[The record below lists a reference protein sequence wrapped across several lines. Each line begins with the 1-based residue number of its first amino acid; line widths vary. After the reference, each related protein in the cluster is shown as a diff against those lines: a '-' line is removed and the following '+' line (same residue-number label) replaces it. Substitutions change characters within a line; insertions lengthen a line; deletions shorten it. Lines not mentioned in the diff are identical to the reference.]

1 METTATREARM
12 DANAAEYAD
21 PKHLSFP
28 PGTRYV
34 VQVRDVGLDNHQ
46 SQLAFGEWGTALRY
60 AMRAEDACDVDILI
74 VPVHS
79 EAVRVGGNKAAKLVA
94 EEAWDAF
101 YAATTKRSAS
111 VVEVAAITIPDCRG
125 CGWNHNVSHGGD
137 GWWCVACDAPVEA
150 SDLAA

>member
-1 METTATREARM
+1 MTMETTATREARM

-46 SQLAFGEWGTALRY
+46 SQLAFNEWGTALRY
-60 AMRAEDACDVDILI
+60 AMRAEDACDVDLLI

-94 EEAWDAF
+94 EEAWDRY
-101 YAATTKRSAS
+101 YAASAKRA
-111 VVEVAAITIPDCRG
+111 
-125 CGWNHNVSHGGD
+125 
-137 GWWCVACDAPVEA
+137 A
-150 SDLAA
+150 SDVNRPRICGACATTVDVSPLHPLCKQCRKLCGIAA